1 MCKVLM
7 NDELKGIELYF
18 EGKPNQEVREEMK
31 LNGFRWNGKKVCWY
45 AKQSE
50 KSIALGEKL
59 SGSEVLEV
67 APIVKKSNKIDLY
80 ELTTFTAFEVEKN
93 YNTKEIAKEIRTH
106 LKNRFKFIKFSIT
119 CPYSSRISIEI
130 KSAPFPSDSIYMEA
144 VQEYIKNYVENYNFC
159 TCYDPYGD
167 YGSSYN
173 FYFFGASISYDFI
186 QTEAT
191 EEMKEAMSNYNAK
204 MIELAE
210 AKRVQEEKEY
220 QEYLIKREEEK
231 KQAEILAQQIKNDKE
246 YIRENVK
253 VVELE
258 ENDQYYIKNAQF
270 ANLNKNNTID
280 QYKEEVE
287 KGDYYLNTLKVTR
300 EVHFNDLKSFNLYSN
315 MLIHDFNFIDG
326 TGGSYTDDLRI
337 NSMTDYYNMTD
348 EEKKSVEWLLQG
360 VAVYLNNELM
370 FVVDAQ
376 GYSYARYVG
385 LIGENTTTTKEYTCK
400 QVVTPEEIEERKIE
414 AEEVKEVYND
424 VIGKNSFDNWYSTR
438 KTIANSIRKNPLL
451 SFDKEVIQQVQEEKI
466 KCDLYK
472 VLKEVNTIQD
482 QFNDSDLKKGDKL
495 TIVRG
500 SMIGGASISHITLED
515 YTAEEYAQY
524 KDNIKVVIKVKGKK
538 GLYSTNLYDKDILI
552 YNDWI
557 DLPVNVLYEDTSNDK
572 FNGYSTRYRSYDK
585 QALDDVIS
593 YYQEKNILPII
604 NTYRPVF

>member
-1 MCKVLM
+1 MCKVLL
-7 NDELKGIELYF
+7 NNELNGIELYF
-18 EGKPNQEVREEMK
+18 EGKPSQEVREEMK
-31 LNGFRWNGKKVCWY
+31 LNGYRWNGKKVCWY
-45 AKQSE
+45 AKQNK
-50 KSIALGEKL
+50 KSIALSEKL
-59 SGSEVLEV
+59 SGSEVIEV

-130 KSAPFPSDSIYMEA
+130 KSAPFSSDSVYMEA

-173 FYFFGASISYDFI
+173 FYFFGAKVSYDFI

-191 EEMKEAMSNYNAK
+191 EELKEAMNNYDAK
-204 MIELAE
+204 MVEIEE
-210 AKRVQEEKEY
+210 AKRIQEEKEY
-220 QEYLIKREEEK
+220 QEYLIKMEEEK
-231 KQAEILAQQIKNDKE
+231 KEQELREQQIKIDKE
-246 YIRENVK
+246 YIRENVE

-258 ENDQYYIKNAQF
+258 ENNQYYVKNAQF
-270 ANLNKNNTID
+270 ANLNKNNTLD
-280 QYKEEVE
+280 QYKEEIE

-300 EVHFNDLKSFNLYSN
+300 EIHFKDSKSFNLYSN
-315 MLIHDFNFIDG
+315 MLLHDFDFIDG

-360 VAVYLNNELM
+360 VSVYLDNELM

-376 GYSYARYVG
+376 GYCYARYVG
-385 LIGENTTTTKEYTCK
+385 LIGENTITTKEYTCK

-414 AEEVKEVYND
+414 AEEIQEVYND
-424 VIGKNSFDNWYSTR
+424 VIEKNSFNNWYDTR
-438 KTIANSIRKNPLL
+438 KAIVTAIRKNVLL

-472 VLKEVNTIQD
+472 VLKEVDTIQD
-482 QFNDSDLKKGDKL
+482 QFNDSELKKGDKL

-500 SMIGGASISHITLED
+500 SIIGGASVSHIILEG

-524 KDNIKVVIKVKGKK
+524 KDNVKAIMKVKGKK
-538 GLYSTNLYDKDILI
+538 GLYSTNLYSDDILI
-552 YNDWI
+552 YNGWI
-557 DLPVNVLYEDTSNDK
+557 DLPVNILYEDTSNDS
-572 FNGYSTRYRSYDK
+572 FNGYAIRYGSYDK
-585 QALDDVIS
+585 QALEDVIS

-604 NTYRPVF
+604 NTYRPLF